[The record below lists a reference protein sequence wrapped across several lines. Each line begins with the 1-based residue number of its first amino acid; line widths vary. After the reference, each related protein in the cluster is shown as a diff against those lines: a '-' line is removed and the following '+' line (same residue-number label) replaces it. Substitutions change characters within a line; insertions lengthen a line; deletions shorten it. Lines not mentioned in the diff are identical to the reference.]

1 MTAIN
6 MTLAPRQALWLR
18 RIALGGFWFFL
29 GKGLL
34 WLAAPLVFYFF
45 I

>member
-1 MTAIN
+1 MTVIST
-6 MTLAPRQALWLR
+6 TLDSRQALWLR

-29 GKGLL
+29 AKGLL
-34 WLAAPLVFYFF
+34 WLAAPLVFYYF